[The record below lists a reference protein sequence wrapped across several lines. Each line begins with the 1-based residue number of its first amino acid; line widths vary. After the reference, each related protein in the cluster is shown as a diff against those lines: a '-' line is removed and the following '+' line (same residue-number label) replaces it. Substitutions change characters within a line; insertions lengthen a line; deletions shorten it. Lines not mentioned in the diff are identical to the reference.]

1 MLYFKHQQQSFTLS
15 EPPMSNLIH
24 KARVIGIIGIAKDIE
39 QTTIVL
45 DVIIETA
52 KVPSPALLPLAEGW
66 GINTAKYL
74 VEEEVDVIGSIMK
87 GDHKHRPFEVLPLKN
102 QSRQS
107 QLLRRIKRATAVEYY
122 NWIEELPIIDL
133 HADLSTKNKISTI
146 LDELFKA
153 DLSKRICPK
162 DEWLEDEEG
171 IYPTSEHPTE
181 TDLKKLSEY
190 LENTLSCDDYEDE
203 PF

>member
-1 MLYFKHQQQSFTLS
+1 
-15 EPPMSNLIH
+15 MSNLIH
-24 KARVIGIIGIAKDIE
+24 KARVIGILGIAKDIE

-74 VEEEVDVIGSIMK
+74 VEQEVDVIGSIME
-87 GDHKHRPFEVLPLKN
+87 GDHKHRPLEVLPLKN

-107 QLLRRIKRATAVEYY
+107 QLLRRIKRATAVEYH
-122 NWIEELPIIDL
+122 NWIEGLPIIDL
-133 HADLSTKNKISTI
+133 HADLSAKNKISTI
-146 LDELFKA
+146 LDELLKA
-153 DLSKRICPK
+153 NLSKRICPK
-162 DEWLEDEEG
+162 EEWLGDEEG

-190 LENTLSCDDYEDE
+190 LKNTSSDDDYEDE